1 MPPFAADLL
10 DVWEQARHCAPPSRS
25 LRLLAWALP
34 DRTPDALADLDLGA
48 RDWHLLRLRQAL
60 FGPGVEARGDCPHCG
75 APIEVAFDLR
85 DVQDAAPPPDAPVFV
100 DGGGRRF
107 RLPNSRDLVAVSQL
121 PDVEAA
127 EQALLDRLALEPA
140 FSDAT
145 DPDEVDSGLAALAA
159 QRRLRLDL
167 DCELCDGRWTLD
179 FDPGGFLWQELEA
192 RAQRLLDDV
201 ARLAWHFGW
210 SERDIL
216 ALGDSRRAAYLE
228 RTH

>member
-1 MPPFAADLL
+1 MPTLAADLL

-34 DRTPDALADLDLGA
+34 GCTPAALADMDLGQ

-85 DVQDAAPPPDAPVFV
+85 EVQDEVAPQDAPHFT

-107 RLPNSRDLVAVSQL
+107 RLPNSGDLVAVSQFS
-121 PDVEAA
+121 DVDAA
-127 EQALLDRLALEPA
+127 ERALLARLGL
-140 FSDAT
+140 
-145 DPDEVDSGLAALAA
+145 DPQAAAGADLDEVDAGLSALAA
-159 QRRLRLDL
+159 QRQLRLEL
-167 DCELCDGRWTLD
+167 DCELCGGRWTLD
-179 FDPGGFLWQELEA
+179 FDPGGFLWLELDA

-201 ARLAWHFGW
+201 ARLASRFGW

-216 ALGDSRRAAYLE
+216 ALGDSRRASYLE
-228 RTH
+228 RIH

>member
-1 MPPFAADLL
+1 MPTLAADLL

-34 DRTPDALADLDLGA
+34 GRAPDALADMDLGA

-60 FGPGVEARGDCPHCG
+60 FGPGVEARGECPHCG

-85 DVQDAAPPPDAPVFV
+85 EVQDAVPPADAPLFT

-107 RLPNSRDLVAVSQL
+107 RLPNSGDLMAVSQL
-121 PDVEAA
+121 ADVDAA
-127 EQALLDRLALEPA
+127 ERALFARLGLDPQAAAGADLDEI
-140 FSDAT
+140 DA
-145 DPDEVDSGLAALAA
+145 GLSALAGPR
-159 QRRLRLDL
+159 QLRLDL
-167 DCELCDGRWTLD
+167 GCELCGGQWTLD
-179 FDPGGFLWQELEA
+179 FDPSAFLWQELET

-201 ARLAWHFGW
+201 ARLASRFGW